1 MSHTDL
7 IIDLNQAVLNL
18 YKIHTRPVGSL
29 RVEGKK
35 ALVDELTLELRK
47 ARDEAGL
54 CAHFRPCGEC
64 KVRRCR
70 LTEANATMA
79 RLSKKYK
86 WFGVRS

>member
-7 IIDLNQAVLNL
+7 IIELDTAVNKL
-18 YKIHTRPVGSL
+18 RVVPVGTLAIDS
-29 RVEGKK
+29 RR
-35 ALVDELTLELRK
+35 ALVDELSLAVWK

-70 LTEANATMA
+70 LTKANATMA

-86 WFGVRS
+86 WFGVRR